1 MNRTAFAGHRKI
13 LDKDLRN
20 KLYLPVKQ
28 QIESGCKTFV
38 MGTHGEFDKLA
49 LSVCR
54 QLRKTYKDI
63 IIEVAITS
71 LNQIKPEIEKDQFG
85 ISKYTPYDDV
95 YTIMFNI
102 EEEHFKRKI
111 TTSNK
116 QMIDTCNILIC
127 YVDTTQHSSGA
138 KTTLNYAKSKGIQ
151 IINLFET

>member
-38 MGTHGEFDKLA
+38 MGTHGEFDKMA
-49 LSVCR
+49 LNVCK
-54 QLRKTYKDI
+54 QLRKIYKDI
-63 IIEVAITS
+63 VIEVVITS

-85 ISKYTPYDDV
+85 ILKYTPYDDV

-102 EEEHFKRKI
+102 GEEHFKRKI
-111 TTSNK
+111 TASNK
-116 QMIDTCNILIC
+116 QMIDTCNALIC
-127 YVDTTQHSSGA
+127 YVDTNQYCSGA
-138 KTTLNYAKSKGIQ
+138 KTTLNYAKRKGLQ